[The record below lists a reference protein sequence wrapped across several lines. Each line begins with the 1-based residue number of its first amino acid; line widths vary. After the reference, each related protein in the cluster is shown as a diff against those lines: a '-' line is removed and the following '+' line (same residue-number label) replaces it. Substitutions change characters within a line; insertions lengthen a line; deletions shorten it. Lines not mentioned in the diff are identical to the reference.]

1 MRRISEKIVGRMRG
15 DGAPCAVGRL
25 SPATTKTKSPPAA
38 GETTGALMALMFAAS
53 VIASKKFMFADLN
66 GTTIAYEQTGD
77 GLPLLL
83 LNGVMMTMQ
92 SWALQV
98 PRLSARFRCVLH
110 DFRGQLRSGKP
121 GA

>member
-1 MRRISEKIVGRMRG
+1 MRRISAKIVGRTRG
-15 DGAPCAVGRL
+15 DGAPYAVGRL
-25 SPATTKTKSPPAA
+25 SPATTKTKSPPVA

-53 VIASKKFMFADLN
+53 VMASSNDRVMAVSFAEIN
-66 GTTIAYEQTGD
+66 GTTIACEQTGD

-98 PRLSARFRCVLH
+98 PRLSARF
-110 DFRGQLRSGKP
+110 
-121 GA
+121 

>member
-1 MRRISEKIVGRMRG
+1 M
-15 DGAPCAVGRL
+15 AV
-25 SPATTKTKSPPAA
+25 S
-38 GETTGALMALMFAAS
+38 FAE
-53 VIASKKFMFADLN
+53 IN

-121 GA
+121 GRYTLA